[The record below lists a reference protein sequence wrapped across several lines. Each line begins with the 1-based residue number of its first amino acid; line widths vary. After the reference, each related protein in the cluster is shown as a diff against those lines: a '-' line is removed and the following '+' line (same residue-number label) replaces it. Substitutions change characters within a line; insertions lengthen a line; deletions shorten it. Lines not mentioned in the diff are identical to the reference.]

1 MQRRPL
7 LSLFSLSLLWR
18 PCAQAAT
25 APPIWLANTYTSAA
39 DLRDY
44 WVSEKFDGVRGYWDG
59 QQLLTRG
66 GTVLRPPAWFTQGWP
81 DTPFEGELWA
91 GRGQFTA
98 AVSVIQQ
105 ANARDADWQK
115 MHFMVFDLP
124 MHRGTFTERVTAY
137 QVMVK
142 TLGLRWV
149 EAVSQIKVTKA
160 ADLQQLLNDKV
171 SAGAEG
177 LMLHRA
183 NATYKAGR
191 SNDQLK
197 FKTHQDAEAQVIAH
211 MPGTGQFKGQ
221 TGALLV
227 QTPQGQPFKL
237 GTGLGAQD
245 RQTPPAVGEWVTYRY
260 RGLTD
265 KGLPRFASFLR
276 IQPDL
281 EKIRP

>member
-18 PCAQAAT
+18 PGAQAAT
-25 APPIWLANTYTSAA
+25 PPPIWLANTYTSSA

-66 GTVLRPPAWFTQGWP
+66 GTVLKPPAWFTRGWP

-105 ANARDADWQK
+105 TQASDADWQK
-115 MHFMVFDLP
+115 LRFMVFDLP
-124 MHRGTFTERVTAY
+124 MHRGTFTERIQAYTSLVTA
-137 QVMVK
+137 
-142 TLGLRWV
+142 LGSSWV
-149 EAVSQIKVTKA
+149 EAVSQIQVASTTEVNR
-160 ADLQQLLNDKV
+160 LLNDKV
-171 SAGAEG
+171 NAGAEG

-197 FKTHQDAEAQVIAH
+197 VKTHQDAEARVIAH
-211 MPGTGQFKGQ
+211 LPGTGQFKGQ
-221 TGALLV
+221 TGAVLV
-227 QTPQGQPFKL
+227 ETAQGQRFKL
-237 GTGLGAQD
+237 GAGLGAQD

>member
-25 APPIWLANTYTSAA
+25 VPPIWLANTYTSAA

-124 MHRGTFTERVTAY
+124 MHRGTFTARIQAYTSLVTA
-137 QVMVK
+137 
-142 TLGLRWV
+142 LGLTWV
-149 EAVSQIKVTKA
+149 EAVSQKQLDSATALK
-160 ADLQQLLNDKV
+160 QLLNDKV
-171 SAGAEG
+171 SSGAEG

-183 NATYKAGR
+183 NATYKSGR

-197 FKTHQDAEAQVIAH
+197 LKPHDDAEARVIEHLA
-211 MPGTGQFKGQ
+211 GTGQYAGQ

-227 QTPQGQPFKL
+227 ETSQGKRFKL
-237 GTGLGAQD
+237 GTGLLAQD
-245 RQTPPAVGEWVTYRY
+245 RQKPPAIGEWVTYRY

-281 EKIRP
+281 EKRP